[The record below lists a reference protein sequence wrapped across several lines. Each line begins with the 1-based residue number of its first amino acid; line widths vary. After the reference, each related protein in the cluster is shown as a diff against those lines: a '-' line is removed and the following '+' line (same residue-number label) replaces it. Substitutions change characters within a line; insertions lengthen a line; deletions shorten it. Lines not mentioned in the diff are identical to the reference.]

1 MKRHPRM
8 IWHKSLLIGAIL
20 PLLAAGC
27 ALAPQAD
34 DPVLLKLNELERR
47 LAAIERVLANG
58 SLVDLTMQTD
68 ELQRQ
73 ASDLQGR
80 TESLEHQAEGSIDR
94 QRELYEDLDMRI
106 QNLERRTR
114 GTSGPVSVLDGGSLA
129 PGQLPVPGG
138 SDRDNYQAAFELL
151 KEQRYEPAAMAFQQ
165 FLVSYPDSQLA
176 DNSQYWLA
184 ESYYVT
190 QKYDEALGKF
200 EIVIN
205 NYPTSRKVP
214 DALLKVGYCNYEL
227 KRWNAA
233 RSALGRVQAEYPD
246 TTAARLAEQRIKRMD
261 TDGQ

>member
-1 MKRHPRM
+1 MLRMKTLALSA
-8 IWHKSLLIGAIL
+8 SLLFL
-20 PLLAAGC
+20 TAAC
-27 ALAPQAD
+27 ALTPPAD
-34 DPVLLKLNELERR
+34 DPVLLKLDELERR
-47 LAAIERVLANG
+47 LAAIERVLASG
-58 SLVDLTMQTD
+58 SLVDLTV
-68 ELQRQ
+68 Q
-73 ASDLQGR
+73 ADDLQQQTANLRGR
-80 TESLEHQAEGSIDR
+80 TESLEHDAEGQAER

-106 QNLERRTR
+106 QNLERM
-114 GTSGPVSVLDGGSLA
+114 GPGASGPVSVLDGGSLM

-176 DNSQYWLA
+176 DNAQYWLA

-190 QKYDEALGKF
+190 QQYNEALSEF
-200 EIVIN
+200 EKVIN
-205 NYPTSRKVP
+205 QYPTSRKVP

-227 KRWNAA
+227 ERWNDA
-233 RSALGRVQAEYPD
+233 RGALTRVQAEYPD

>member
-1 MKRHPRM
+1 MNRYKT
-8 IWHKSLLIGAIL
+8 LAIGALL

-27 ALAPQAD
+27 AVTPKAD
-34 DPVLLKLNELERR
+34 DPVLLKLQDLERR
-47 LAAIERVLANG
+47 LGAIERVLASG
-58 SLVDLTMQTD
+58 SLIELTVQTD

-73 ASDLQGR
+73 TSRLQGR
-80 TESLEHQAEGSIDR
+80 TESLEHDAEGSAER
-94 QRELYEDLDMRI
+94 QRRLYADLDMRI
-106 QNLERRTR
+106 QNLERKTGRS
-114 GTSGPVSVLDGGSLA
+114 SGPVSVLDGGSLE

-176 DNSQYWLA
+176 DNAQYWLA

-190 QKYDEALGKF
+190 QKYDQALGEF

-227 KRWNAA
+227 ERWNDA
-233 RSALGRVQAEYPD
+233 RNALGRVQADYPD